1 MQLKSPHR
9 LSPSVV
15 LAALALA
22 VASSGT
28 AIAAGGLDSGDKPIA
43 KPNAMSAVGPTLR
56 ALLVRSESPAVLCL
70 PFAPLLPFARL
81 S

>member
-43 KPNAMSAVGPTLR
+43 KPNAMSAVGADVGRPASAIGKPR
-56 ALLVRSESPAVLCL
+56 RPDGSLVP
-70 PFAPLLPFARL
+70 RL
-81 S
+81 GR

>member
-9 LSPSVV
+9 LSPPVV

-43 KPNAMSAVGPTLR
+43 KSNAMSALR
-56 ALLVRSESPAVLCL
+56 DDVALPASAIGKPRRPDGLLVPR
-70 PFAPLLPFARL
+70 RGR
-81 S
+81 

>member
-1 MQLKSPHR
+1 MQLQSPHW

-28 AIAAGGLDSGDKPIA
+28 AIAGGGLDSGDKPISNH
-43 KPNAMSAVGPTLR
+43 NAMNAVGADVARPASAIGKPR
-56 ALLVRSESPAVLCL
+56 RSDGSLVPHLGR
-70 PFAPLLPFARL
+70 
-81 S
+81 

>member
-9 LSPSVV
+9 LSPPVA

-28 AIAAGGLDSGDKPIA
+28 AIAAVGLNSGDKPID
-43 KPNAMSAVGPTLR
+43 KPNATSAAGADVARPASAVGKPR
-56 ALLVRSESPAVLCL
+56 RPDGS
-70 PFAPLLPFARL
+70 LLPRL
-81 S
+81 GR

>member
-9 LSPSVV
+9 LSPSVM

-28 AIAAGGLDSGDKPIA
+28 AIAAGDLNIGDKPIA
-43 KPNAMSAVGPTLR
+43 KPNARSAAGADVARPASAIGKPR
-56 ALLVRSESPAVLCL
+56 RPDGSLL
-70 PFAPLLPFARL
+70 ARL
-81 S
+81 GR

>member
-9 LSPSVV
+9 LSPPVA

-28 AIAAGGLDSGDKPIA
+28 TIAASSLGGGDKPID
-43 KPNAMSAVGPTLR
+43 KPNATSAAVADVAHPVSRSAVGMPR
-56 ALLVRSESPAVLCL
+56 RPDGS
-70 PFAPLLPFARL
+70 LLPRL
-81 S
+81 GR